1 MKASQYLLPTLR
13 EVPAEAELPSHRLL
27 LRAGFIRKYA
37 SGVYSYLP
45 LGWRVARKIEQI
57 LREETDAAGGVELR
71 LPTLTPREV
80 LEETGRWNVDVVY
93 HLKDRREADFALG
106 FTHEEAITDIIR
118 HDVRSWR
125 DLPLLAYQMQTKFR
139 DEPRPRGGFI
149 RLREFI
155 MFDGYTFDR
164 DEAAMDVSYKIM
176 WGVYERFFLRCGVAV
191 AVVEADGG
199 AIGDLDNH
207 EWMVLSPSGED
218 TILRCPACGYAAN
231 AERCPVLPPA
241 PPTNANGEKPL
252 EIVSTP
258 GVRTVEEVA
267 GMLGTVPA
275 SIVKTLLF
283 VADGTPV
290 AALVRGDREV
300 NPIKLKR
307 HLGAAEL
314 ALADAKTVERLTDAP
329 VGFAGPSGLNGTRI
343 VADQEIAVLRNFIT
357 GANQADAH
365 FVHVN
370 VGRDF
375 TPSEFAD
382 VRVAEA
388 GDTCPKCEDS
398 KLETVRGIEV
408 GHIFKLGTKYSKA
421 MGATVP
427 AEEDGTPRAVE
438 MGCYGI
444 GVPRTMAAIIEASHD
459 ENGIVWPVGV
469 APFAV
474 VIVVANVKDAAQ
486 VTAAQTLHD
495 ELSRRGIDVLLD
507 DRDERAGVKF
517 KDADLIG
524 YPVRVVCGKGVA
536 NGVLEMRARR
546 DPASGRDVPA
556 GEAADVIVTLLDE
569 LRSAAPAPL
578 ALNDAAGLAESA
590 RRTA

>member
-1 MKASQYLLPTLR
+1 
-13 EVPAEAELPSHRLL
+13 
-27 LRAGFIRKYA
+27 
-37 SGVYSYLP
+37 
-45 LGWRVARKIEQI
+45 
-57 LREETDAAGGVELR
+57 
-71 LPTLTPREV
+71 
-80 LEETGRWNVDVVY
+80 
-93 HLKDRREADFALG
+93 
-106 FTHEEAITDIIR
+106 
-118 HDVRSWR
+118 
-125 DLPLLAYQMQTKFR
+125 
-139 DEPRPRGGFI
+139 
-149 RLREFI
+149 
-155 MFDGYTFDR
+155 
-164 DEAAMDVSYKIM
+164 M
-176 WGVYERFFLRCGVAV
+176 WGVYERFFQRCGVEV

-241 PPTNANGEKPL
+241 PATNAGGEKPL

-290 AALVRGDREV
+290 AALIRGDREI
-300 NPIKLKR
+300 NEIKLKR
-307 HLGAAEL
+307 HLGVADL

-343 VADQEIAVLRNFIT
+343 VADQEVAVLRNFIT

-388 GDTCPKCEDS
+388 GDTCPKCQDGQ
-398 KLETVRGIEV
+398 LETVRGIEV

-495 ELSRRGIDVLLD
+495 ELSRREIDVLLD

-546 DPASGRDVPA
+546 DAASGRDVPVA
-556 GEAADVIVTLLDE
+556 DAADAVVALLDE

-578 ALNDAAGLAESA
+578 ALNDAAGLAA
-590 RRTA
+590 RVSQTA